1 MSRVGRWWERRVDGT
16 VEWLGNLADSG
27 GVVPRASRAVF
38 GTNVDRQLV
47 PGEHVIDEVRHIWVA
62 FVWPSL
68 ILAFSVLL
76 GIWSLATVPI
86 ASLWLPLLLWL
97 VLFAFGTDQFIRAWK
112 DRFIIT
118 DSRVMRISGV
128 YNRKA
133 AWMPLARVLDITV
146 ERPLWL
152 RPLRS
157 GHLVLEN
164 AAQEQ
169 GLREIRLIPHPNDRA
184 LLIHALRTGV
194 GPETEVHVKPAKP
207 LPGDHP
213 ATETVRRRGH
223 HLR

>member
-1 MSRVGRWWERRVDGT
+1 MSRLGGWWEARVDGT
-16 VEWLGNLADSG
+16 VRWLDSVAEQG
-27 GVVPRASRAVF
+27 GVVPRASKAVF
-38 GTNVDRQLV
+38 GANIDRQLV
-47 PGEHVIDEVRHIWVA
+47 PGEHVIDEVRHVWVA
-62 FVWPSL
+62 YVWPVTVL
-68 ILAFSVLL
+68 VLTVALAV
-76 GIWSLATVPI
+76 WSLATVPVDT
-86 ASLWLPLLLWL
+86 LWVPLALCV
-97 VLFAFGTDQFIRAWK
+97 VLFAYGSDRFARAWK

-146 ERPLWL
+146 DRPLWL
-152 RPLRS
+152 RPLHA

-194 GPETEVHVKPAKP
+194 AVEVVPPAP
-207 LPGDHP
+207 ANRRPDHP
-213 ATETVRRRGH
+213 GRPPVRRSGH
-223 HLR
+223 HLT